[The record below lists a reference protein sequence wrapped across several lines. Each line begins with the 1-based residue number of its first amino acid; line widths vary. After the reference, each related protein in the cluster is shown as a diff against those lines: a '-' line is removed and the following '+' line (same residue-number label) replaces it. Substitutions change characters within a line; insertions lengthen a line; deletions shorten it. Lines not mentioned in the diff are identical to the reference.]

1 MESTKRLAIGKC
13 IGCGKQVPMLVPLG
27 ALNSATLCC
36 DCKSANN
43 NNPNRPQYWVNN
55 APAIIYV
62 NHHPNHAAVPISH
75 QNSLIRPPPPPFS
88 PYGNKR
94 ALLIGI
100 SYAKRSN
107 RINGS
112 LNDVN
117 SIKYF
122 LIHNLDFPIHS
133 IRMLTDD
140 REEKDPMRI
149 PTKRNIVQA
158 MKWLVEGSQAGDSLV
173 FYFSGHGAREVDRS
187 GDEIDGY
194 DEAICPLDYDREGN
208 IIDDQINATIVR
220 PLPHGAKLHAIVDA
234 SFSGTVLDLPF
245 ICTTNRKGNYVWTN
259 KKRRRGGYRGTKGG
273 LAVCISACGD
283 DGKAAETSAF
293 SGMESSGVFTYSF
306 IRAMQ
311 EEPPH
316 LTYAALLNAM
326 RSTIREASK
335 GQFGL
340 IGRHN
345 GIDTPLQYAHEPQL
359 SSSDKFDVY
368 YKPVLM

>member
-1 MESTKRLAIGKC
+1 MEMETTKKMAIGKC
-13 IGCGKQVPMLVPLG
+13 IRCGKAVPMLVPLG
-27 ALNSATLCC
+27 AINFSTLCC
-36 DCKSANN
+36 DCKSSTNS
-43 NNPNRPQYWVNN
+43 NPNRPQYWVNN

-62 NHHPNHAAVPISH
+62 NHPPPLQH
-75 QNSLIRPPPPPFS
+75 SLSRPPPPPPS

-100 SYAKRSN
+100 TYYNSKN
-107 RINGS
+107 RIKGS

-133 IRMLTDD
+133 ICMLTDD
-140 REEKDPMRI
+140 IEQRDPMRI
-149 PTKRNIVQA
+149 PTKRNILKS
-158 MKWLVEGSQAGDSLV
+158 MRWLLEGSQAGDSLV

-194 DEAICPLDYDREGN
+194 DEAICPLDYEKEGN

-234 SFSGTVLDLPF
+234 SFSGTILDLPF

-259 KKRRRGGYRGTKGG
+259 KKRRRGGYRGTNGG
-273 LAVCISACGD
+273 VAVCLSACGD
-283 DGKAAETSAF
+283 DGKAAEAF

-306 IRAMQ
+306 IKAMQ
-311 EEPPH
+311 EDPP
-316 LTYAALLNAM
+316 LTYATLLTSM

-340 IGRHN
+340 IARHN

-359 SSSDKFDVY
+359 SSSDKFPIY
-368 YKPVLM
+368 SKPVLM